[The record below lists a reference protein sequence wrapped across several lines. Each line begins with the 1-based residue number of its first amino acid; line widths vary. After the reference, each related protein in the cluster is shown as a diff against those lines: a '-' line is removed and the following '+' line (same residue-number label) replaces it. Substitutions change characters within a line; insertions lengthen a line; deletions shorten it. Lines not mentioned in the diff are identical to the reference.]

1 MTKQEFE
8 YHINQIII
16 DAQRI
21 GRYAECTEIVESHQ
35 SSMQFHVDKLNE
47 FYDRNEETE

>member
-21 GRYAECTEIVESHQ
+21 IRYAERSEIAVYHQ
-35 SSMQFHVDKLNE
+35 ISMQFHVGKLNE
-47 FYDRNEETE
+47 FYDRNEETQ